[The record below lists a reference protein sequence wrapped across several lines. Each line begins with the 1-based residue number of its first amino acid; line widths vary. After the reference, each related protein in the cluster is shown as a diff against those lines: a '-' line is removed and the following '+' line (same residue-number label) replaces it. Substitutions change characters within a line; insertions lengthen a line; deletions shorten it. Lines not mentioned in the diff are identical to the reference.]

1 MFEVKLSSDPS
12 KPKYKW
18 NYFLD
23 SFKQIKSYNASTIKS
38 TIKNSKG
45 KPEQVE
51 LPVVTIVFNNKF
63 RAKVFIYWLQAL
75 GNVEKYQAAVFLD
88 DTVPEVYERAK

>member
-23 SFKQIKSYNASTIKS
+23 SFKWIKSYNASTIKS
-38 TIKNSKG
+38 ILQG
-45 KPEQVE
+45 KEVE
-51 LPVVTIVFNNKF
+51 LPVVTLVFKNQF
-63 RAKVFIYWLQAL
+63 RARVFIYWLQVL
-75 GNVEKYQAAVFLD
+75 GDVEKYQAAVYLD
-88 DTVPEVYERAK
+88 DTIPEIYKGLK